1 MQVSAVRNKIS
12 EQEYKEII
20 QRFKNSSGAKLCG
33 DYSKIQKKSGDAG
46 YPLIYVLKIYE
57 RLHQLFP
64 AKSDKLKFVDT
75 IKEVFD
81 GCCGTDKVPVRK
93 VKLIRNGQEVDFE
106 PVELFKKPRWF
117 SAFFDGHA
125 IKRIGM
131 RHAEKYNAELET
143 IGLRQYLLAY
153 YQAALKLAKR
163 VK

>member
-1 MQVSAVRNKIS
+1 MQVSAV
-12 EQEYKEII
+12 
-20 QRFKNSSGAKLCG
+20 KNVSFGAKITG
-33 DYSKIQKKSGDAG
+33 DYSKVQKKSYNAG
-46 YPLIYVLKIYE
+46 YPLSHILKIDE
-57 RLHQLFP
+57 RLHQLFSQ
-64 AKSDKLKFVDT
+64 KGDKVKFVDA

-117 SAFFDGHA
+117 SQFFDGCK
-125 IKRIGM
+125 IKRIGLK
-131 RHAEKYNAELET
+131 HAEKYNAELEM